1 MILIPISPLRRVQLQ
16 LILGQSIIEE
26 MQNHDEQKK
35 MEKQGMTV
43 NLGKKDSIN
52 RVILRAG
59 KPAE

>member
-1 MILIPISPLRRVQLQ
+1 M
-16 LILGQSIIEE
+16 EE
-26 MQNHDEQKK
+26 MQNPDEQKQ
-35 MEKQGMTV
+35 MEKQGMTE